1 MPMPRFAANLTTM
14 YQERSV
20 PERFA
25 AAAEAGFEAVEFLQ
39 PYQWS
44 IEAIGEWLEASN
56 LQLILINTAPGLPD
70 DLEFGLAA
78 VPGREADFKNI
89 FNDALE
95 YAVTLGVNMIHVLA
109 GKVGALDADRA
120 EATFLENIQW
130 AASQAARHS
139 LNIMLEPLNSQDVP
153 GYLYSSSAQ
162 VARLIEILNI
172 INVRMQYDFY
182 HMQIMEGNLA
192 VHLSE
197 HLAKIGHIQFSS
209 VPGRHEPQYGEVNL
223 HYLFTYLDQIGYEG
237 WIGCEYTPRTTT
249 EEGLSWARDYG
260 IGWR

>member
-1 MPMPRFAANLTTM
+1 MPRFAANLTTM

-25 AAAEAGFEAVEFLQ
+25 AAAEVGFKAVEFLQ
-39 PYQWS
+39 PYQWPVET
-44 IEAIGEWLEASN
+44 IREWLEASD

-70 DLEFGLAA
+70 DREVGLAA
-78 VPGREADFKNI
+78 VPGREADFKAI
-89 FNDALE
+89 FRDALE
-95 YAVTLGVNMIHVLA
+95 YAVTLGVDMIHVLA
-109 GKVGALDADRA
+109 GRVGAIDADRA

-130 AASQAARHS
+130 AASQAARNS
-139 LNIMLEPLNSQDVP
+139 LNILLEPLNSQDVP
-153 GYLYSSSAQ
+153 DYLYTSSAQ
-162 VARLIEILNI
+162 VARLIEILNVN
-172 INVRMQYDFY
+172 NVRMQYDFY

-197 HLAKIGHIQFSS
+197 HLEKIGHIQFSS

-223 HYLFTYLDQIGYEG
+223 HYLFAYLDRIGYKG
-237 WIGCEYTPRTTT
+237 WIGCEYTPKTTT

-260 IGWR
+260 IGP